1 MIIIVLPT
9 CTRSGRGQRGES
21 SDESSDTVDVSSSEY
36 SISSDSESEEENL
49 TSQKTSSDGGE
60 RRKRCG
66 KTEVFED
73 DDVMIILRYTRAF
86 LPPFFIFLRR
96 SVDGKN

>member
-1 MIIIVLPT
+1 MSRRVKIAHVLIAKVKK
-9 CTRSGRGQRGES
+9 R
-21 SDESSDTVDVSSSEY
+21 
-36 SISSDSESEEENL
+36 
-49 TSQKTSSDGGE
+49 KTSGDGGE